1 MSTTEIKNTITIH
14 SRKMAIYLQ
23 CRGFVLINMKENLS
37 NSFKVFL
44 FSDTPEIREAMSD
57 YKKDNRFHTF
67 ITRIEGR

>member
-1 MSTTEIKNTITIH
+1 MEETKVKTITIH

-23 CRGFVLINMKENLS
+23 CRGFVLISMKENLT

-57 YKKDNRFHTF
+57 YKNDNRFHKF
-67 ITRIEGR
+67 IAKAEGR